1 MERNFRNYL
10 IWEEPNDDRL
20 DIVPRRDKFN
30 QEEISA
36 LFQVELSNRLAQDRE
51 LLLLNAPVQI
61 TCESSVGNA
70 TVDLLIFGTPPYI
83 LRRDGEVI
91 ARRLYPKD
99 FPYSDS
105 RPNTSNQPQ
114 QICYEVEDD
123 GGDAHE
129 VCCTVQPPS

>member
-1 MERNFRNYL
+1 MERNFHNYL
-10 IWEEPNDDRL
+10 IWKEPSESENRL
-20 DIVPRRDKFN
+20 DIVPRRDTFN

-36 LFQVELSNRLAQDRE
+36 LFQVDVSNRLAQDRE

-70 TVDLLIFGTPPYI
+70 KVDLLIFGTPPYI

-91 ARRLYPKD
+91 ARRLFPED

-105 RPNTSNQPQ
+105 NPNTTNQPQ
-114 QICYEVEDD
+114 RVCYEVEDD
-123 GGDAHE
+123 DGDAHE
-129 VCCTVQPPS
+129 VCCTVQP